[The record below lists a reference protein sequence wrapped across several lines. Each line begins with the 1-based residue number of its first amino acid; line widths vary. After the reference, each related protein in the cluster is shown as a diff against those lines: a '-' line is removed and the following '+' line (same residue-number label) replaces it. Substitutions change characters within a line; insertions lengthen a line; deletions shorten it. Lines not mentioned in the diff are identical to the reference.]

1 MVRFQHGPPEK
12 SCEYGEI
19 GRRAGLRIQF
29 LTEWGFE
36 SLYSHQIFKRS
47 SRMSQVQSPAFSL
60 RDSGPQFSSATVVI
74 PSDYVRL
81 LYEEASD
88 TQKTHIHTHGFS
100 RGDTPLSYI
109 QKNFQPHL
117 IEHIKEFLFKYF
129 VINSFYEELHR
140 KKIFLAGEPLLQDV
154 NTTPTNDLSYTF
166 SLTLAQPI
174 ALHGWK
180 RLPFKAPKRKNYKDL
195 DRQVE
200 NFLKDE
206 ELFKKKAPIN
216 VISIGDWVNFTVL
229 LLNKWKEP
237 IFPFHKENLW
247 IKIGSEEADI
257 PFQSLFLH
265 KLIGEKFI
273 TNDECI
279 QEYFSTHLDTNYTFL
294 IEIADVLHQSYF
306 CIEHFKKHFRI
317 KTVKEIHQKLV
328 EVFSYRNDIS
338 QRRATAEE
346 TLKLLLA
353 RHPFSVP
360 PHLILRQQKTIL
372 DIIAQSPD
380 YQVYKMQPDFNY
392 KTRMLAER
400 QMRENMLIN
409 QLAIHE
415 GIDVTNADIKGYLNL
430 SNRQRTAE
438 FIYFEP
444 PATKFLGHESPIS
457 TTLLTLSCLKE
468 KTLNHA
474 IHHLTR
480 NRSGI

>member
-1 MVRFQHGPPEK
+1 MTH
-12 SCEYGEI
+12 
-19 GRRAGLRIQF
+19 
-29 LTEWGFE
+29 
-36 SLYSHQIFKRS
+36 
-47 SRMSQVQSPAFSL
+47 VQSLSFLL
-60 RDSGPQFSSATVVI
+60 RDSSQQFSSATVVI
-74 PSDYVRL
+74 PSEYVRI
-81 LYEEASD
+81 LYEEASE

-100 RGDTPLSYI
+100 RGETPLSYI

-129 VINSFYEELHR
+129 VINSFYEELQH
-140 KKIFLAGEPLLQDV
+140 KKVLLAGEPLLQDV
-154 NTTPTNDLSYTF
+154 SINSTHDLTYNF

-174 ALHGWK
+174 QLHGWK

-200 NFLKDE
+200 NFLKE
-206 ELFKKKAPIN
+206 EESFKKKAPIN
-216 VISIGDWVNFTVL
+216 IISIGDWVNFTVT
-229 LLNKWKEP
+229 LLNKKNES

-257 PFQSLFLH
+257 PFQNLFLN
-265 KLIGEKFI
+265 KLIGEQFI

-279 QEYFSTHLDTNYTFL
+279 QEYFSSHLDTNYTFL
-294 IEIADVLHQSYF
+294 LEIVDILHQSYF
-306 CIEHFKKHFRI
+306 CIEHFKKHFKI
-317 KTVKEIHQKLV
+317 KTTKELHQKLV

-346 TLKLLLA
+346 TLKLLLS

-360 PHLILRQQKTIL
+360 QHLILRQQKTIL

-380 YQVYKMQPDFNY
+380 YQVYKMQQDFNY

-400 QMRENMLIN
+400 QMRENMFIH
-409 QLAIHE
+409 QLALHE
-415 GIDVTNADIKGYLNL
+415 GIEVTNADIKGYLNL

-444 PATKFLGHESPIS
+444 PITKFLGHESPIS
-457 TTLLTLSCLKE
+457 TTLLRLSCLKE

>member
-1 MVRFQHGPPEK
+1 
-12 SCEYGEI
+12 
-19 GRRAGLRIQF
+19 
-29 LTEWGFE
+29 
-36 SLYSHQIFKRS
+36 
-47 SRMSQVQSPAFSL
+47 MSQVQSPSFLL
-60 RDSGPQFSSATVVI
+60 RDSSPQFSSAAVVI
-74 PSDYVRL
+74 PSESVRI

-88 TQKTHIHTHGFS
+88 MQKSNLYTHGFS
-100 RGDTPLSYI
+100 KGDTPLSYI

-117 IEHIKEFLFKYF
+117 VEHIKEFLFKYF
-129 VINSFYEELHR
+129 VINSFYDELQH
-140 KKIFLAGEPLLQDV
+140 KKILLAGEPLLQDV
-154 NTTPTNDLSYTF
+154 NLDGSGDLTYSF

-206 ELFKKKAPIN
+206 ELFKKKSSVDI
-216 VISIGDWVNFTVL
+216 ISIGDWVNFTVS
-229 LLNKWKEP
+229 LLNRAGDP
-237 IFPFHKENLW
+237 VFPFHKENLW
-247 IKIGSEEADI
+247 IKIGSEEADV
-257 PFQSLFLH
+257 PFQNLFLH
-265 KLIGEKFI
+265 KIIGEKFKS
-273 TNDECI
+273 NDGCL
-279 QEYFSTHLDTNYTFL
+279 QEYFSSHLDTNYTFL
-294 IEIADVLHQSYF
+294 IEIVDVLHQSYF
-306 CIEHFKKHFRI
+306 CLEHFKKHFRI
-317 KTVKEIHQKLV
+317 KTTKELHQKLI

-338 QRRATAEE
+338 QRRAIAEE

-360 PHLILRQQKTIL
+360 QHLILRQQKTIL

-380 YQVYKMQPDFNY
+380 YQVYKMQSDFNY
-392 KTRMLAER
+392 KTRVLAER
-400 QMRENMLIN
+400 QMRENMLIH
-409 QLAIHE
+409 QLALHE
-415 GIDVTNADIKGYLNL
+415 GIEVNNTDIKGYLNL

-444 PATKFLGHESPIS
+444 PITKFLGHESPIS
-457 TTLLTLSCLKE
+457 TTLLRLSCLKE